1 MARLRESASI
11 SLSLLLSIS
20 LVAAPIWGTSPAGMG
35 TVVFAERAHVGTAA
49 ASVGTTVFAGDHL
62 DTEQTGSLQLRA
74 GAARL
79 LLTGASGVTWG
90 TEGPMPLATL
100 TRGGAVFSTA
110 NSRAFAL
117 KVGIATL
124 RPQNDQPTVGNVTI
138 LGPKELVVRC
148 SRGALTIAV
157 EDDVRVIS
165 EGTAYRVLLDPEAAA
180 RVAERPT
187 PASWDQNPNPPKK
200 PGQSKFIWYAIAFT
214 ALVTAIALD
223 EALESPDRP

>member
-1 MARLRESASI
+1 MARMRASLRV
-11 SLSLLLSIS
+11 SLSLFLSVS
-20 LVAAPIWGTSPAGMG
+20 LIAAPIWGTSPAGVG
-35 TVVFAERAHVGTAA
+35 TVVSAERAHVGTAA
-49 ASVGTTVFAGDHL
+49 ASVGTTVFTGDRL
-62 DTEQTGSLQLRA
+62 DTEQGGNLQLRA

-90 TEGPMPLATL
+90 AEGATPTATL

-110 NSRAFAL
+110 NARAFAL
-117 KVGIATL
+117 RAGTAIL
-124 RPQNDQPTVGNVTI
+124 RPQSDEPTVGNVTM

-165 EGTAYRVLLDPEAAA
+165 EGTAYRVVLDPDAAA
-180 RVAERPT
+180 RIGETPT
-187 PASWDQNPNPPKK
+187 PASW
-200 PGQSKFIWYAIAFT
+200 GQRQPIKAGKSKFIWYAIAFT
-214 ALVTAIALD
+214 ALVTWFAVS

>member
-1 MARLRESASI
+1 
-11 SLSLLLSIS
+11 
-20 LVAAPIWGTSPAGMG
+20 
-35 TVVFAERAHVGTAA
+35 
-49 ASVGTTVFAGDHL
+49 
-62 DTEQTGSLQLRA
+62 
-74 GAARL
+74 
-79 LLTGASGVTWG
+79 
-90 TEGPMPLATL
+90 MPLATL

-117 KVGIATL
+117 KASTAIF
-124 RPQNDQPTVGNVTI
+124 RPQNDQPTVGNVTM

-165 EGTAYRVLLDPEAAA
+165 EGTAYRVVLDPEAAA
-180 RVAERPT
+180 RAAATPT
-187 PASWDQNPNPPKK
+187 PASR
-200 PGQSKFIWYAIAFT
+200 GQSPPRPAGKSRFICYAIAFT

>member
-20 LVAAPIWGTSPAGMG
+20 LVMTPLWGTASAGMG

-62 DTEQTGSLQLRA
+62 DTEPKGSLQLRA

-90 TEGPMPLATL
+90 TEGAMPMATL

-117 KVGIATL
+117 RAGTAIF

-165 EGTAYRVLLDPEAAA
+165 EGTAYRVVLDPEAAA
-180 RVAERPT
+180 RVAETPT
-187 PASWDQNPNPPKK
+187 PASWGQNLPRKAGTN
-200 PGQSKFIWYAIAFT
+200 KFIWYAIAFT
-214 ALVTAIALD
+214 VLVTAIALD

>member
-1 MARLRESASI
+1 
-11 SLSLLLSIS
+11 
-20 LVAAPIWGTSPAGMG
+20 
-35 TVVFAERAHVGTAA
+35 
-49 ASVGTTVFAGDHL
+49 
-62 DTEQTGSLQLRA
+62 
-74 GAARL
+74 
-79 LLTGASGVTWG
+79 
-90 TEGPMPLATL
+90 MPLATL

-117 KVGIATL
+117 KVGTAIF

-165 EGTAYRVLLDPEAAA
+165 EGTAYRVVLDPEAAA
-180 RVAERPT
+180 RAAATPT
-187 PASWDQNPNPPKK
+187 PASWGQRPPRPAGK
-200 PGQSKFIWYAIAFT
+200 SKFIWYAIAFT
-214 ALVTAIALD
+214 VLVTAIALD

>member
-20 LVAAPIWGTSPAGMG
+20 LVVEPTWGTSPAGMG
-35 TVVFAERAHVGTAA
+35 TVVSAKEAHVGTAA
-49 ASVGTTVFAGDHL
+49 ASVGTTVFAGDRL
-62 DTEQTGSLQLRA
+62 DTEQNGSLQLRS

-79 LLTGASGVTWG
+79 LLTGASGVTWAA
-90 TEGPMPLATL
+90 EGAMPLATL
-100 TRGGAVFSTA
+100 TRGGVVFSTA
-110 NSRAFAL
+110 NARAFAL
-117 KVGIATL
+117 KAGTAIF
-124 RPQNDQPTVGNVTI
+124 RPQNDQPTVGNVTM

-165 EGTAYRVLLDPEAAA
+165 EGTAYRVVLDPEAAA
-180 RVAERPT
+180 RAAARPT
-187 PASWDQNPNPPKK
+187 PASSGQSRNPPKK
-200 PGQSKFIWYAIAFT
+200 AGQSKFIWYAIAFT

>member
-1 MARLRESASI
+1 M
-11 SLSLLLSIS
+11 SLDSCLSEV
-20 LVAAPIWGTSPAGMG
+20 LAGALIWGTSPAGKG
-35 TVVFAERAHVGTAA
+35 TVVFAERAHVGTAP

-90 TEGPMPLATL
+90 VDGTMPLATL
-100 TRGGAVFSTA
+100 TGGGAVFSTA

-117 KVGIATL
+117 KASTAIF

-148 SRGALTIAV
+148 SRGALTISV

-165 EGTAYRVLLDPEAAA
+165 EGTAYRAVLYPDAAA
-180 RVAERPT
+180 RAATTAPQRHGLESSPT
-187 PASWDQNPNPPKK
+187 PP
-200 PGQSKFIWYAIAFT
+200 
-214 ALVTAIALD
+214 
-223 EALESPDRP
+223 

>member
-90 TEGPMPLATL
+90 VDGTMPLATL

-117 KVGIATL
+117 KASTAIF
-124 RPQNDQPTVGNVTI
+124 RPQNDQPTVGNVTM

-165 EGTAYRVLLDPEAAA
+165 AARAAA
-180 RVAERPT
+180 TPT
-187 PASWDQNPNPPKK
+187 PASR
-200 PGQSKFIWYAIAFT
+200 GQSPPRPAGKSRFICYAIAFT

>member
-20 LVAAPIWGTSPAGMG
+20 LVVEPTWGTSPAGMG
-35 TVVFAERAHVGTAA
+35 TVVSAKEAHVGTAA
-49 ASVGTTVFAGDHL
+49 ASVGTTVFAGDRL
-62 DTEQTGSLQLRA
+62 DTEQNGSLQLRS

-90 TEGPMPLATL
+90 AEGAMPLATL
-100 TRGGAVFSTA
+100 TRGGVVFSTA
-110 NSRAFAL
+110 NARAFAL
-117 KVGIATL
+117 KAGTAIF
-124 RPQNDQPTVGNVTI
+124 RPQNDQPTVGNVTM

-165 EGTAYRVLLDPEAAA
+165 EGTAYRVVLDPEAAA
-180 RVAERPT
+180 RAAARPT
-187 PASWDQNPNPPKK
+187 PASSGQSRNPPKK
-200 PGQSKFIWYAIAFT
+200 AGQSKFIWYAIAFT

>member
-1 MARLRESASI
+1 
-11 SLSLLLSIS
+11 
-20 LVAAPIWGTSPAGMG
+20 MG
-35 TVVFAERAHVGTAA
+35 TVVSAKQARVGTAA
-49 ASVGTTVFAGDHL
+49 ASVGTTVFAGDRL
-62 DTEQTGSLQLRA
+62 DTEQNGSLQLRS

-90 TEGPMPLATL
+90 AEGAMPLATL
-100 TRGGAVFSTA
+100 TRGGVVFSTA
-110 NSRAFAL
+110 NARAFVL
-117 KVGIATL
+117 KASTATF
-124 RPQNDQPTVGNVTI
+124 RPHNDQPTVGNVTM

-165 EGTAYRVLLDPEAAA
+165 EGTAYRVVLDPEAAA
-180 RVAERPT
+180 RAAERPT
-187 PASWDQNPNPPKK
+187 PASSGQSRNPPKK
-200 PGQSKFIWYAIAFT
+200 AGQSKFIWYAIAFT